1 MVARIDFLRLLLE
14 VGVFVLG
21 HAEGA
26 QAAQQLVKERHW
38 FPGRLGCP
46 GAPAA
51 TATTLW
57 TASKDSTHRRGHR
70 QRAFNMRAVLPQLA
84 VSTSVCAL
92 RDQVGAAALLNTIRV
107 D

>member
-1 MVARIDFLRLLLE
+1 M
-14 VGVFVLG
+14 LG

-57 TASKDSTHRRGHR
+57 TASKDSTHR
-70 QRAFNMRAVLPQLA
+70 QRALQHQCCNKCCNKCCNADTHVDTATHRRLRVSA
-84 VSTSVCAL
+84 VSGST
-92 RDQVGAAALLNTIRV
+92 GGEI
-107 D
+107 